1 MEEKLSNLEQ
11 VKRDAERLTLRR
23 IRENAEDA
31 GLPVPPRAAHGDRVL
46 PKTKKAEAK
55 VEEPEAE
62 AAENSYEAKTDVK
75 GKKYFVGP
83 NGKRVSKEEYD
94 ANTKEGK

>member
-1 MEEKLSNLEQ
+1 MEDKLSNLEQ

-46 PKTKKAEAK
+46 PKAKKGDAKEEQSETQPVEELKEAEAK
-55 VEEPEAE
+55 EAE
-62 AAENSYEAKTDVK
+62 APKK
-75 GKKYFVGP
+75 GKK
-83 NGKRVSKEEYD
+83 
-94 ANTKEGK
+94 

>member
-46 PKTKKAEAK
+46 PKAKKVEVK
-55 VEEPEAE
+55 VEEPKAE
-62 AAENSYEAKTDVK
+62 AAENSYKAKVDAR
-75 GKKYFVGP
+75 GKEYFVGP
-83 NGKRVSKEEYD
+83 EGKRVSKAEYD
-94 ANTKEGK
+94 ANVNER